1 MGWVTGSQGPGDS
14 SLEAAPGAMVFA
26 GSRLGAA
33 NGLSSQ
39 CSGEGHHTSVIL
51 SSGSRGRQVCICI
64 LALGH
69 WTSHPPTLH
78 LSFLI

>member
-33 NGLSSQ
+33 NGLS
-39 CSGEGHHTSVIL
+39 HSVPGKNIIP
-51 SSGSRGRQVCICI
+51 Q
-64 LALGH
+64 
-69 WTSHPPTLH
+69 
-78 LSFLI
+78 